1 MIYFNLFPKN
11 LEKNFYEDKILLK
24 NYATKIKLIQKKK
37 IALQN
42 YMDTEN
48 MNVFINLIKDKLNK
62 NNSLYDLINYDEIKR
77 LISNYQKTPELL
89 LKKNYPQY

>member
-1 MIYFNLFPKN
+1 
-11 LEKNFYEDKILLK
+11 
-24 NYATKIKLIQKKK
+24 
-37 IALQN
+37 
-42 YMDTEN
+42 

-89 LKKNYPQY
+89 LEKKIILNINIE

>member
-1 MIYFNLFPKN
+1 M
-11 LEKNFYEDKILLK
+11 LK

-89 LKKNYPQY
+89 LEKKLSSILILSEWFKQNV